1 MTTNTSTMPRLPAQ
15 RHDAAGHAHVDLAA
29 VAALAFPLFV
39 NSSLQAVLNLTDTW
53 FLGRISTSALAAVSA
68 VFWPVIVASLLLGG
82 VSMGVQTVVA
92 QAYGAGAHARAGAA
106 ARSGVWAA
114 ALTVP
119 VYAALAFAGRPL
131 IGLLGLAPDVAA
143 LAYEYWF
150 PRLVGGP
157 AGLAAWALTGF
168 FNGIGRTRLTLAIS
182 VVAAVANALFNQV
195 FIFGFGLGVAGSA
208 WATSAALV
216 VNLGLALWLFG
227 GRTLT
232 RDFGAGHGAWRPDP
246 AGIWRMA
253 RFGMPIGLLPAVDL
267 MAMAVFQ
274 LMQVRVGTV
283 EGAATQIVIQL
294 TSICFFPAIG
304 IALAGTTLVGQSIG
318 AGSSDWARR
327 VGNTCIALAAGYMGS
342 VCVLLAAAG
351 PWLMPQFVRAGDAG
365 SAEVVALGVRLLWL
379 AALFQFFD
387 GLNIGS
393 SFCLRGAGDVRMPTV
408 YLLVIA
414 WLGFV
419 PLAHALTFAAGQ
431 GFVDF
436 LPALG
441 HGVIGGWAALIA
453 YVVVLG
459 TALLM
464 RWRSGAWRRLGTV
477 RA

>member
-1 MTTNTSTMPRLPAQ
+1 MDPTAQPSALPAL
-15 RHDAAGHAHVDLAA
+15 RRDAAGQARVDLRA
-29 VAALAFPLFV
+29 VAALALPLFV

-68 VFWPVIVASLLLGG
+68 VFWPVIVVNLLLGG

-92 QAYGAGAHARAGAA
+92 QAYGAGARQRAGAA
-106 ARSGVWAA
+106 VRSGVWAA
-114 ALTVP
+114 LLTVP
-119 VYAALAFAGRPL
+119 LFVGLAFAGRPL
-131 IGLLGLAPDVAA
+131 IGMFALGPDVAA

-150 PRLVGGP
+150 PRLLGGP

-168 FNGIGRTRLTLAIS
+168 FNGIGRTRVTLAIS
-182 VVAAVANALFNQV
+182 IVAALVNALFNQV
-195 FIFGFGLGVAGSA
+195 FIFGLGLGVAGSA
-208 WATSAALV
+208 WATTSALLV
-216 VNLGLALWLFG
+216 NFGMALWLF
-227 GRTLT
+227 RLPSLA
-232 RDFGAGHGAWRPDP
+232 RDFGSGWGPWRPDG
-246 AGIWRMA
+246 AGILRLV
-253 RFGMPIGLLPAVDL
+253 RFGSPIGLLPAVDL
-267 MAMAVFQ
+267 LAMAVFQ
-274 LMQVRVGTV
+274 LMQVRLGTV

-318 AGSSDWARR
+318 AGSRDWATR
-327 VGNTCIALAAGYMGS
+327 VGNTCIALAAAYMGS
-342 VCVLLAAAG
+342 VCLLLAAAG
-351 PWLMPQFVRAGDAG
+351 PWLMPWFVGAGDANAG
-365 SAEVVALGVRLLWL
+365 DVVALGVRLLWL

-393 SFCLRGAGDVRMPTV
+393 SFCLRGAGDVRIPTI

-419 PLAHALTFAAGQ
+419 PLAHALTFPPGG
-431 GFVDF
+431 GFVAF

-441 HGVIGGWAALIA
+441 QGVVGGWLALVA

-459 TALLM
+459 TALLL
-464 RWRSGAWRRLGTV
+464 RWRSGAWQRIGPI